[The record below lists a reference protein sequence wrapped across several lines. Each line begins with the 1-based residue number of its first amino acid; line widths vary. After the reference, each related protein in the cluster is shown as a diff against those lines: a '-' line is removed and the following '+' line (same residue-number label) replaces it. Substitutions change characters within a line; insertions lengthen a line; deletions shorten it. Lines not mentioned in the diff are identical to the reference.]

1 MARQRSHQYRASNPA
16 KPPCTIVLDPAA
28 MPSSEAGLTS
38 TIGHWQSA
46 CAMLPTPTT
55 RYPSER
61 LQWSGLSRALRKA
74 AADPRLQEYY
84 RQQNKEWN
92 L

>member
-1 MARQRSHQYRASNPA
+1 MKKKKSPLVEVATDKRKIGERCS
-16 KPPCTIVLDPAA
+16 VAA
-28 MPSSEAGLTS
+28 G
-38 TIGHWQSA
+38 
-46 CAMLPTPTT
+46 
-55 RYPSER
+55 
-61 LQWSGLSRALRKA
+61 SGLARAMRKA